1 MWPGKVIAAEH
12 VNAAWAG
19 EQASQSHCWRASS
32 RLHAAW
38 AALLRLLAWARDSL
52 RMTETRA
59 LLAVCAGALLLHLWP
74 LQALS
79 TNYDEGMY
87 WSSLRAMVAGFARY
101 NPHLPLPAACLP
113 GQRLSALPALRPDVA
128 CRAHRHSALCARRHC
143 GRLFRRARAGRTLGG
158 RGDGGAAGAQSAL
171 PGDDAHLAAGRA
183 RARAWGWSGW
193 PARWRLQRRRAS
205 GVAGWRW
212 RAGSRSVWRRLPP
225 LRRR

>member
-1 MWPGKVIAAEH
+1 MSTQRGRVSQP
-12 VNAAWAG
+12 VNRIVGALRRVFM
-19 EQASQSHCWRASS
+19 Q
-32 RLHAAW
+32 AW

-87 WSSLRAMVAGFARY
+87 WSSLRAMVTGFARY
-101 NPHLPLPAACLP
+101 DPLFHSQPPVFLASVYPLYLLFGQALPAARIATL
-113 GQRLSALPALRPDVA
+113 LYALVA
-128 CRAHRHSALCARRHC
+128 IVA
-143 GRLFRRARAGRTLGG
+143 RLFRRARAGRTLGG

-183 RARAWGWSGW
+183 RARLG
-193 PARWRLQRRRAS
+193 
-205 GVAGWRW
+205 AG
-212 RAGSRSVWRRLPP
+212 RAGLRAGGSSADGPAASLAGVGERDRARSWRRLPP